1 MGFYM
6 PEDSM
11 AKYKPSNEDQM
22 VMLPIS
28 LQDQLV
34 PGTLEHTIH
43 RLVEEN
49 IDLSVFDQRYNNDV
63 TGAAAI
69 HPKIL
74 LKVILLG
81 YAKGM
86 ISSRQIE
93 RACHE
98 NILFIA
104 LSYGYAPDHSTIAA
118 FVSSMQNEIASLFSD
133 ILTVC
138 DELDLLGGTHFA
150 LDGVKL
156 SANVSKEWSG
166 TLAEL
171 KHKRDK
177 LQEKLKRVMEEHA
190 QADQHPH
197 VEIERQ
203 QKRERRFQV
212 QVERLNEFLKDREP
226 KLGSDGKEIQSNA
239 VDNESVKM
247 PSSHGVVQGYNA
259 QALVDSKHQVILA
272 AEAFASQDHEN
283 LQPMLEHGKKNA
295 LAIGK
300 DETYFQ
306 GKPLTADPNYHS
318 LHSLTVCRDEQL
330 DAYIPDIQYR
340 TRDPRFVDQERF
352 KDGVHGRQRP
362 NAKPRLFTTADF
374 SFDPDKQVYRC
385 PNGKELRCHA
395 RNQLNR
401 FRTYDV
407 YHARPKDCASCLLR
421 ERCLSKPTS
430 SRRYL
435 SVPVDRQSPNLIDE
449 MKAKIDSEDGK
460 RIYARRL
467 GIVEPVFA
475 NICVHKRM
483 HRFTL
488 RSKRKVD
495 VQWRLFALVHNIGK
509 IHTFGIL
516 I

>member
-1 MGFYM
+1 
-6 PEDSM
+6 M

-34 PGTLEHTIH
+34 PGTLEHTIN
-43 RLVEEN
+43 RLVDEN
-49 IDLSVFDQRYNNDV
+49 IDLSVFDERYKNDV

-74 LKVILLG
+74 LKVILLA

-104 LSYGYAPDHSTIAA
+104 LSYNYAPDHSTIAA
-118 FVSSMQNEIASLFSD
+118 FVSSMQKEISSIFSD

-138 DELDLLGGTHFA
+138 DELDLLGGTHFS

-156 SANVSKEWSG
+156 AANVSKEWSG
-166 TLAEL
+166 TIAEL
-171 KHKRDK
+171 EHKRDK

-190 QADQHPH
+190 QADKHPQ

-203 QKRERRFQV
+203 KKRERRFQAR
-212 QVERLNEFLKDREP
+212 VERLNTFLKEREP
-226 KLGSDGKEIQSNA
+226 KPGSDGKETQSNA

-272 AEAFASQDHEN
+272 AEAFSSQDHEN
-283 LQPMLEHGKKNA
+283 LEPMLEGAKKNVA
-295 LAIGK
+295 AIGK

-306 GKPLTADPNYHS
+306 GKQLTADSNYHS
-318 LHSLTVCRDEQL
+318 FNSLTLCRDEKI
-330 DAYIPDIQYR
+330 DAYIPDIHFR
-340 TRDPRFVDQERF
+340 KRDPRFADQERF

-362 NAKPRLFTTADF
+362 DAKPSLFTTADF
-374 SFDPDKQVYRC
+374 SFDPDKQVYLC
-385 PNGKELRCHA
+385 PQGKELTCHA
-395 RNQLNR
+395 RNQVNR
-401 FRTYDV
+401 YRTYDI
-407 YHARPKDCASCLLR
+407 YHARVEDCATCPVKT
-421 ERCLSKPTS
+421 RCLSKSTT

-435 SVPVDRQSPNLIDE
+435 SVPVDTQPPNLIDE
-449 MKAKIDSEDGK
+449 MKAKIDSEVGK

-467 GIVEPVFA
+467 GIVEPVFS
-475 NICVHKRM
+475 NICVQKRM
-483 HRFTL
+483 NRFTL
-488 RSKRKVD
+488 RTKLKVD

-509 IHTFGIL
+509 IHTHGAIH
-516 I
+516 

>member
-1 MGFYM
+1 
-6 PEDSM
+6 M
-11 AKYKPSNEDQM
+11 AKFKPCNEDQL

-34 PGTLEHTIH
+34 PGTLEHTISQ
-43 RLVEEN
+43 LVDKH
-49 IDLSVFDQRYNNDV
+49 IDLSVFNERYNNDE
-63 TGAAAI
+63 TGASAI

-74 LKVILLG
+74 LKVILLA
-81 YAKGM
+81 YSKGL

-104 LSYGYAPDHSTIAA
+104 LSYGFTPDHSTIAQ
-118 FVSSMQNEIASLFSD
+118 FISSMQTEIQSIFSN
-133 ILTVC
+133 ILLVC
-138 DELDLLGGTHFA
+138 EELGLLDGTHFS

-166 TLAEL
+166 TIAEL

-177 LQEKLKRVMEEHA
+177 LQDKVQRVLAEHA
-190 QADQHPH
+190 QADKQPEL
-197 VEIERQ
+197 VLQRQ
-203 QKRERRFQV
+203 KKRERRFQL
-212 QVERLNEFLKDREP
+212 QVERLNQFLKDHEDKP
-226 KLGSDGKEIQSNA
+226 KLGSEGKEIQSN
-239 VDNESVKM
+239 VIDNESVKM
-247 PSSHGVVQGYNA
+247 PSSHGVIQGYNA

-272 AEAFASQDHEN
+272 AEAFSSQDHEN
-283 LQPMLEHGKKNA
+283 LAPMLKGAKKN
-295 LAIGK
+295 LTTIGK
-300 DETYFQ
+300 EPTYFE
-306 GKPLTADPNYHS
+306 GKQLTADSNYHS
-318 LHSLTVCRDEQL
+318 FNSLTLCKDQKI

-340 TRDPRFVDQERF
+340 KRDPRFAEQERF

-362 NAKPRLFTTADF
+362 DAKPSPFTAADF
-374 SFDPDKQVYRC
+374 SYDENKQVYLC
-385 PNGKELRCHA
+385 PQGKELACHA
-395 RNQLNR
+395 RNQRNR

-407 YHARPKDCASCLLR
+407 YRARVEDCAACPLKT
-421 ERCLSKPTS
+421 RCLSKSDT

-435 SVPVDRQSPNLIDE
+435 SIQVDTQQPNLIDE
-449 MKAKIDSEDGK
+449 MKAKVDSELGK

-483 HRFTL
+483 HHFTL
-488 RSKRKVD
+488 RSKSKVD

-509 IHTFGIL
+509 IHTFGAL
-516 I
+516 A

>member
-1 MGFYM
+1 
-6 PEDSM
+6 M

-34 PGTLEHTIH
+34 AGTLEHTISE
-43 RLVEEN
+43 LVDKHV
-49 IDLSVFDQRYNNDV
+49 DLSVFDERYNNDV
-63 TGAAAI
+63 IGAAAI

-74 LKVILLG
+74 LKVILLA

-98 NILFIA
+98 NIIFIA
-104 LSYGYAPDHSTIAA
+104 LSYGYAPDHSTIAS
-118 FVSSMQNEIASLFSD
+118 FISSMQNEISSIFSD
-133 ILTVC
+133 ILVVC
-138 DELDLLGGTHFA
+138 EELELLGGTHFS

-166 TLAEL
+166 TIEEL

-177 LQEKLKRVMEEHA
+177 LQQKLQRVIAEHA
-190 QADQHPH
+190 QADKHPQ

-203 QKRERRFQV
+203 KKRERRFQL
-212 QVERLNEFLKDREP
+212 QVERLHDFLKDREP
-226 KLGSDGKEIQSNA
+226 KRGSNGKEIQSNA
-239 VDNESVKM
+239 LDNDSVKM

-283 LQPMLEHGKKNA
+283 LKPMLAGAKRN
-295 LAIGK
+295 LVSIGK
-300 DETYFQ
+300 APDYFE
-306 GKPLTADPNYHS
+306 GKELTADSNYHS
-318 LHSLTVCRDEQL
+318 LDSLKVCQAEKL
-330 DAYIPDIQYR
+330 DAYIPDIQFR
-340 TRDPRFVDQERF
+340 KRDPRFAEQQRF

-362 NAKPRLFTTADF
+362 DARTSPFTAADF
-374 SFDPDKQVYRC
+374 SYDETARVYRC
-385 PNGKELRCHA
+385 PNGKELKCHA
-395 RNQLNR
+395 RNQTNR
-401 FRTYDV
+401 HRTYDV
-407 YHARPKDCASCLLR
+407 YHARVQDCAACPLR
-421 ERCLSKPTS
+421 SRCLSKAVA

-435 SVPVDRQSPNLIDE
+435 SIQVDSAQPNLIDL
-449 MKAKIDSEDGK
+449 MKARIDSEQGK
-460 RIYARRL
+460 KIYARRL

-475 NICVHKRM
+475 NICVHKHM
-483 HRFTL
+483 DRFTL

-509 IHTFGIL
+509 IHSFGAL
-516 I
+516 T

>member
-1 MGFYM
+1 
-6 PEDSM
+6 
-11 AKYKPSNEDQM
+11 
-22 VMLPIS
+22 
-28 LQDQLV
+28 
-34 PGTLEHTIH
+34 
-43 RLVEEN
+43 VEKHF
-49 IDLSVFDQRYNNDV
+49 DLSVFDARYKNDE

-74 LKVILLG
+74 LKVILLA

-104 LSYGYAPDHSTIAA
+104 LSYNHAPDHSTIAA
-118 FVSSMQNEIASLFSD
+118 FVSSMQKEIASIFSD

-138 DELDLLGGTHFA
+138 DELDLLGGTHFS

-156 SANVSKEWSG
+156 SANVSKAWSG
-166 TLAEL
+166 TLDEL

-190 QADQHPH
+190 QADQHPQ

-203 QKRERRFQV
+203 KKRERRFQL

-226 KLGSDGKEIQSNA
+226 KHGSEGKEIQSN
-239 VDNESVKM
+239 VMDNESVKM

-272 AEAFASQDHEN
+272 AAAFSSQDHEN
-283 LQPMLEHGKKNA
+283 LQPMLEGAKKNVA
-295 LAIGK
+295 AIGK

-306 GKPLTADPNYHS
+306 GKQLTADSNYHS
-318 LHSLTVCRDEQL
+318 YGVLVVCKDEKI
-330 DAYIPDIQYR
+330 DAYIPDIQFR
-340 TRDPRFVDQERF
+340 KRDPRFADQERF
-352 KDGVHGRQRP
+352 QEGVHGRQRP
-362 NAKPRLFTTADF
+362 DAKPGLFTTTDF
-374 SFDPDKQVYRC
+374 SFDPHKQVYLC
-385 PNGKELRCHA
+385 PQGKALTCHA
-395 RNQLNR
+395 RNQVNR
-401 FRTYDV
+401 YRTYDI
-407 YHARPKDCASCLLR
+407 YHARPQDCATCPVKT
-421 ERCLSKPTS
+421 RCLSKSTT

-435 SVPVDRQSPNLIDE
+435 SVPVVSQPPNLIDE
-449 MKAKIDSEDGK
+449 MKAKIDSEEGK

-467 GIVEPVFA
+467 GVVEPVFA
-475 NICVHKRM
+475 NICVQKRM

-488 RSKRKVD
+488 RSKLKVD

-509 IHTFGIL
+509 IHTFGTL

>member
-1 MGFYM
+1 
-6 PEDSM
+6 M
-11 AKYKPSNEDQM
+11 AKFKPLNENQL

-34 PGTLEHTIH
+34 EGTLEHTISE
-43 RLVEEN
+43 LVERHL
-49 IDLSVFDQRYNNDV
+49 DLSVFDARYKNDE

-74 LKVILLG
+74 LKVILLA
-81 YAKGM
+81 YARGM

-93 RACHE
+93 RACQE

-104 LSYGYAPDHSTIAA
+104 LSYGYAPDHSTIAQ
-118 FVSSMQNEIASLFSD
+118 FISSMQSEIQTLFSNT
-133 ILTVC
+133 LLVC
-138 DELDLLGGTHFA
+138 EELGLLEGTHFS

-166 TLAEL
+166 SIDEL

-177 LQEKLKRVMEEHA
+177 LQEKLQRVIAEHK
-190 QADQHPH
+190 QADKQPE
-197 VEIERQ
+197 VVVARQ
-203 QKRERRFQV
+203 LKRERRFQL
-212 QVERLNEFLKDREP
+212 QVERLNDFLKNREP
-226 KLGSDGKEIQSNA
+226 KRGRDGKEIQSNA

-272 AEAFASQDHEN
+272 AEAFATQDHEN
-283 LQPMLEHGKKNA
+283 LKPMLDGAKKNL

-300 DETYFQ
+300 EPTFFE
-306 GKPLTADPNYHS
+306 GKELSADSNYHS
-318 LHSLTVCRDEQL
+318 LNSLTICKDEKL
-330 DAYIPDIQYR
+330 DAYIPDIQFR
-340 TRDPRFVDQERF
+340 KRDPRIADQERF

-362 NAKPRLFTTADF
+362 DPKPSPFTVADF
-374 SFDPDKQVYRC
+374 SFDAARQVYLC
-385 PNGKELRCHA
+385 PQGNELYCHA
-395 RNQLNR
+395 RNQINR
-401 FRTYDV
+401 HRIYDV
-407 YHARPKDCASCLLR
+407 YRARVEDCGACPCRS
-421 ERCLSKPTS
+421 RCLSKSDT

-435 SVPVDRQSPNLIDE
+435 SIQVDNQQPNLIDA
-449 MKAKIDSEDGK
+449 MKAKIDSEAGK

-467 GIVEPVFA
+467 AIVEPVFA
-475 NICVHKRM
+475 NICVQKRM

-509 IHTFGIL
+509 IHMFGAL
-516 I
+516 T

>member
-1 MGFYM
+1 
-6 PEDSM
+6 M
-11 AKYKPSNEDQM
+11 AKFKPCNEDQL

-34 PGTLEHTIH
+34 PGTLEHTISE
-43 RLVEEN
+43 LVDKH
-49 IDLSVFDQRYNNDV
+49 IDLSVFDARYNNDE

-74 LKVILLG
+74 LKVILLA

-93 RACHE
+93 RACQE
-98 NILFIA
+98 NVIFIA
-104 LSYGYAPDHSTIAA
+104 LSYGYAPDHSTIAQ
-118 FVSSMQNEIASLFSD
+118 FIVSMQSEIQNIFGN
-133 ILTVC
+133 ILLVC
-138 DELDLLGGTHFA
+138 EEMGLLGGTHFS

-166 TLAEL
+166 TFDEL
-171 KHKRDK
+171 KHKHDK
-177 LQEKLKRVMEEHA
+177 LQEKLQQIIAEHA
-190 QADQHPH
+190 QADQQPE

-203 QKRERRFQV
+203 KKRERRFQV
-212 QVERLNEFLKDREP
+212 QVERLNQFLQEQEP
-226 KLGSDGKEIQSNA
+226 KYGSEGKEIQSN
-239 VDNESVKM
+239 VIDNESVKM
-247 PSSHGVVQGYNA
+247 PTSHGVVQGYNA

-283 LQPMLEHGKKNA
+283 LAPMLEDAKKN
-295 LAIGK
+295 LVSIGK

-306 GKPLTADPNYHS
+306 GKQLTADSNYHS
-318 LHSLTVCRDEQL
+318 FNSLNVCQDEKI
-330 DAYIPDIQYR
+330 DAYIPDIHFR
-340 TRDPRFVDQERF
+340 KRDPHFADQERF
-352 KDGVHGRQRP
+352 QDGIHGRQRTG
-362 NAKPRLFTTADF
+362 AKPSPFNASDF
-374 SFDPDKQVYRC
+374 SFDASKQVYLC
-385 PNGKELRCHA
+385 PQGKELTCHA
-395 RNQLNR
+395 HNQVNR
-401 FRTYDV
+401 YRTYDV
-407 YHARPKDCASCLLR
+407 YHARVQDCAACPVKS
-421 ERCLSKPTS
+421 RCLSKSTA

-435 SVPVDRQSPNLIDE
+435 SIPVDSQPPNLIDA
-449 MKAKIDSEDGK
+449 MKAKVDSEVGK

-467 GIVEPVFA
+467 AIVEPVFA

-509 IHTFGIL
+509 IHMFGAL
-516 I
+516 L

>member
-1 MGFYM
+1 
-6 PEDSM
+6 M

-34 PGTLEHTIH
+34 PGTLEHTIN
-43 RLVEEN
+43 RLVDEN
-49 IDLSVFDQRYNNDV
+49 IDLSVFYQRYKNDE

-74 LKVILLG
+74 LKVILLA

-118 FVSSMQNEIASLFSD
+118 FVSSMQTEISSIFSD

-177 LQEKLKRVMEEHA
+177 LQEKLQRVMEEHA
-190 QADQHPH
+190 RADKEPAL
-197 VEIERQ
+197 VLEQ
-203 QKRERRFQV
+203 QKKRERRFQL

-226 KLGSDGKEIQSNA
+226 KLGSNGKEIQSNA

-247 PSSHGVVQGYNA
+247 PSSHGVAQGYNA

-283 LQPMLEHGKKNA
+283 LKPMLESAKKNA
-295 LAIGK
+295 VAIGK
-300 DETYFQ
+300 DESYFQ
-306 GKPLTADPNYHS
+306 GKQLTADPNYHS
-318 LHSLTVCRDEQL
+318 LNSLKVCQAEKI

-340 TRDPRFVDQERF
+340 ARDPRFADQERF

-362 NAKPRLFTTADF
+362 DAKPSRFTASDF
-374 SFDPDKQVYRC
+374 SFDPTKGVYLC
-385 PNGKELRCHA
+385 PDGKELTCHA
-395 RNQLNR
+395 RGQVNR
-401 FRTYDV
+401 HRAYDL
-407 YHARPKDCASCLLR
+407 YHARPEDCASCPVR
-421 ERCLSKPTS
+421 TRCLSKPTS

-435 SVPVDRQSPNLIDE
+435 SVPVDGQPPNLIDE
-449 MKAKIDSEDGK
+449 MKAKIDSEEGK

-488 RSKRKVD
+488 RSKLKVD

-509 IHTFGIL
+509 IHTFGVL
-516 I
+516 T

>member
-1 MGFYM
+1 
-6 PEDSM
+6 M

-34 PGTLEHTIH
+34 PGTLEHTIN
-43 RLVEEN
+43 RLVDEN
-49 IDLSVFDQRYNNDV
+49 IDLSVFDERYKNDV

-74 LKVILLG
+74 LKVILLA

-104 LSYGYAPDHSTIAA
+104 LSYNHAPDHSTIAA
-118 FVSSMQNEIASLFSD
+118 FVSSMQKEIASIFSD

-138 DELDLLGGTHFA
+138 DELDLLGGTHFS

-156 SANVSKEWSG
+156 SANVSKAWSG
-166 TLAEL
+166 TLDEL

-190 QADQHPH
+190 QADQHPQ

-203 QKRERRFQV
+203 KKRERRFQL

-226 KLGSDGKEIQSNA
+226 KHGSEGKEIQSN
-239 VDNESVKM
+239 VMDNESVKM

-272 AEAFASQDHEN
+272 AEAFSSQDHEN
-283 LQPMLEHGKKNA
+283 LKPMLQGAKKNVA
-295 LAIGK
+295 AIGK

-306 GKPLTADPNYHS
+306 GKQLTADSNYHS
-318 LHSLTVCRDEQL
+318 YGVLVVCKDEKV
-330 DAYIPDIQYR
+330 DAYIPDIQFR
-340 TRDPRFVDQERF
+340 KRDPRFADQERF
-352 KDGVHGRQRP
+352 QEGVHGRQRP
-362 NAKPRLFTTADF
+362 DAKPGLFTTTDF
-374 SFDPDKQVYRC
+374 SFDPHKQVY
-385 PNGKELRCHA
+385 L
-395 RNQLNR
+395 
-401 FRTYDV
+401 
-407 YHARPKDCASCLLR
+407 
-421 ERCLSKPTS
+421 
-430 SRRYL
+430 
-435 SVPVDRQSPNLIDE
+435 
-449 MKAKIDSEDGK
+449 
-460 RIYARRL
+460 
-467 GIVEPVFA
+467 
-475 NICVHKRM
+475 
-483 HRFTL
+483 
-488 RSKRKVD
+488 
-495 VQWRLFALVHNIGK
+495 
-509 IHTFGIL
+509 
-516 I
+516 

>member
-1 MGFYM
+1 
-6 PEDSM
+6 M
-11 AKYKPSNEDQM
+11 AKFKPLNENQL

-34 PGTLEHTIH
+34 PGTLEHTISE
-43 RLVEEN
+43 LVDKH
-49 IDLSVFDQRYNNDV
+49 IDLSVFDARYNNDE

-74 LKVILLG
+74 LKVILLA
-81 YAKGM
+81 YARGM
-86 ISSRQIE
+86 MSSRQVE
-93 RACHE
+93 RACQE

-104 LSYGYAPDHSTIAA
+104 LSYGYAPDHSTIAS
-118 FVSSMQNEIASLFSD
+118 FISSMQSEIQTLFSN
-133 ILTVC
+133 ILLVC
-138 DELDLLGGTHFA
+138 EELGLLDGTHFS

-166 TLAEL
+166 TFDEL

-177 LQEKLKRVMEEHA
+177 LQEKLQRVMAEHA
-190 QADQHPH
+190 QADQQPE
-197 VEIERQ
+197 VELEQ
-203 QKRERRFQV
+203 QKKRERRFQL
-212 QVERLNEFLKDREP
+212 QVERLNQFLEEQKP

-283 LQPMLEHGKKNA
+283 LKPMVAGAKKNVV
-295 LAIGK
+295 AIGK

-306 GKPLTADPNYHS
+306 GKQLTADSNYHS
-318 LHSLTVCRDEQL
+318 LKSLTVCKEEKI
-330 DAYIPDIQYR
+330 DAYIPDIQFR
-340 TRDPRFVDQERF
+340 KRDPRFAEQGRF
-352 KDGVHGRQRP
+352 QDSLHRRQRP
-362 NAKPRLFTTADF
+362 DTKPSLFTTTDF
-374 SFDPDKQVYRC
+374 SFDPDKQVYLC
-385 PNGKELRCHA
+385 PQGKELTCHA
-395 RNQLNR
+395 RNQTNR
-401 FRTYDV
+401 YRTYDV
-407 YHARPKDCASCLLR
+407 YHARVEDCTACPLKA
-421 ERCLSKPTS
+421 RCLSKPTS

-435 SVPVDRQSPNLIDE
+435 SVPVATHSPNLIDA
-449 MKAKIDSEDGK
+449 MKAKIDTEQGK

-467 GIVEPVFA
+467 GVVEPVFA
-475 NICVHKRM
+475 NICVQKRM

-488 RSKRKVD
+488 RTKLKVD

-509 IHTFGIL
+509 IHTFGATC
-516 I
+516 